1 MSNLSVTL
9 RPAWRNYWLALLVTI
24 VSGMAWVAI
33 VIAGPRGA
41 EGQQA
46 QLVAVA
52 VAMLAFVSV
61 VFRRYYLKFSVS
73 NGRIASSR
81 GIIAR
86 NQHSVRIRDIR
97 SIGLKQNLFQRI
109 FNVGN
114 LAFYSAGS
122 DAAEVQ
128 FSGILDPLQWRA
140 RIETEVDR
148 FKDSAAGE

>member
-1 MSNLSVTL
+1 MSNLTVTL
-9 RPAWRNYWLALLVTI
+9 RPAWRNYWLALLV
-24 VSGMAWVAI
+24 AI
-33 VIAGPRGA
+33 AFGLATVVIALAGPRGA

-46 QLVAVA
+46 QLVAGGMTV
-52 VAMLAFVSV
+52 LAFMSV
-61 VFRRYYLKFSVS
+61 VFRRYYLRFSVS

-97 SIGLKQNLFQRI
+97 SIGLRQNLFQRI
-109 FNVGN
+109 FNVGD

-128 FSGILDPLQWRA
+128 FSGILGPVEWRE

-148 FKDSAAGE
+148 FKGTSE